1 MSNSDKIFKRLTES
15 VKNETLIMSQTQ
27 APQLMQ
33 WLQVFPMTIHFYVEL
48 CVKYFKDLK
57 I

>member
-15 VKNETLIMSQTQ
+15 VKNETLIMFQTQ